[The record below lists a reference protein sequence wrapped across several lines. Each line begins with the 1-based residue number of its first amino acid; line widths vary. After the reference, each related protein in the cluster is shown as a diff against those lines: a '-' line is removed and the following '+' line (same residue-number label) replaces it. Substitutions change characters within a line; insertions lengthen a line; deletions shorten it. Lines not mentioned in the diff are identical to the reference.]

1 MENLKKQKLVD
12 IDVKSESASRSILN
26 SNKKYL
32 NQENSAAKSNLASAL
47 NLSKAKEN
55 QQWHGVHSKDKI
67 EVHPFL
73 VNINLS
79 NQKNVYD

>member
-32 NQENSAAKSNLASAL
+32 NQENSAAKSNLAL
-47 NLSKAKEN
+47 NISKAKEN
-55 QQWHGVHSKDKI
+55 Q
-67 EVHPFL
+67 
-73 VNINLS
+73 
-79 NQKNVYD
+79 